1 MNSEGDNRVTSSPP
15 KLGGLSEGRGGLK
28 QHLVRL
34 NDSPVAR
41 WTVLFIVATAMMMGY
56 FVNDVMSPLET
67 LLEASP
73 SEGGLGWKPGD
84 YGFFSG
90 ASGLINVFL
99 LMLFFS
105 GLILDKMGI
114 RFTGVLSCSLMVLG
128 TLIKYYAVTAGFPPT
143 AVVNFSLFTL
153 HFSLPTS
160 VAVASLGFAVF
171 GVGYEMTGITVS
183 KAMVRW
189 FTGHEL
195 ALAMG
200 IQLAMARLG
209 TAAALSI
216 SAPIAR
222 HFTLSTPLL
231 LSLSFLIIGLL
242 AFLVFCVMDRR
253 LDQRNAADN
262 IDTEEHGRTRND
274 KELCDIA
281 TEEHGITR
289 NNDELRDNPCCS
301 VANKTSDAEEF
312 RLLDIIVTL
321 RNPGFW
327 LITLFCVLF
336 YSAVSPFL
344 KFSTKLMVMKYG
356 VDADLAG
363 FFSSIAPFGTIL
375 MTPLFGL
382 IYDRYGKGITLV
394 ITGALMLTAVH
405 FGFSLPMH
413 SSTTAITLMVV
424 LSIAYSLA
432 PAALWP
438 CVPKIIP
445 LKCLGTAYSMI
456 FFIQNFGRAIIP
468 MFVGKA
474 NETDPTY
481 ETSMLIFGFTAL
493 GAALTAIAMFYV
505 DRRQHYGLQ
514 LPNIRK

>member
-1 MNSEGDNRVTSSPP
+1 MRSRQKEVNNSP
-15 KLGGLSEGRGGLK
+15 L
-28 QHLVRL
+28 
-34 NDSPVAR
+34 AR

-67 LLEASP
+67 LLEMPCSQ
-73 SEGGLGWKPGD
+73 GGLGWTPAD

-90 ASGLINVFL
+90 SSGLINVFL

-114 RFTGVLSCSLMVLG
+114 RFTGTLACSLMVLG
-128 TLIKYYAVTAGFPPT
+128 TLIKYYAVTAGFSPT
-143 AVVNFSLFTL
+143 EVIHFSSFTL
-153 HFSLPTS
+153 HFSLPQS

-200 IQLAMARLG
+200 LQLAMARLG

-222 HFTLSTPLL
+222 HYTLSTPLL
-231 LSLSFLIIGLL
+231 VSLSFLIIGLL

-253 LDQRNAADN
+253 LDSS
-262 IDTEEHGRTRND
+262 RT
-274 KELCDIA
+274 
-281 TEEHGITR
+281 
-289 NNDELRDNPCCS
+289 S
-301 VANKTSDAEEF
+301 KTSNSIEADSESF
-312 RLLDIIVTL
+312 RFSDILVTL

-356 VDADLAG
+356 VDADIAG

-382 IYDRYGKGITLV
+382 VYDKYGKGVTLV

-405 FGFSLPMH
+405 FGFSLPIDNGIH
-413 SSTTAITLMVV
+413 SSLFTPQFIAIALMVI
-424 LSIAYSLA
+424 LSIGYSLA

-468 MFVGKA
+468 MYVGKA
-474 NETDPTY
+474 NETDPSYT
-481 ETSMLIFGFTAL
+481 TSMLIFGFTAL
-493 GAALTAIAMFYV
+493 GAALTAIAMLYI
-505 DRRQHYGLQ
+505 DRKKSYGLQ

>member
-1 MNSEGDNRVTSSPP
+1 MTEVIQ
-15 KLGGLSEGRGGLK
+15 K
-28 QHLVRL
+28 RL
-34 NDSPVAR
+34 NDSPIAR

-56 FVNDVMSPLET
+56 FVNDVMSPLEA
-67 LLEASP
+67 LLEMPKA
-73 SEGGLGWKPGD
+73 EGGLGWTSSD

-90 ASGLINVFL
+90 SGSFINVFL

-114 RFTGVLSCSLMVLG
+114 RFTGVLACSLMVLG
-128 TLIKYYAVTAGFPPT
+128 TLLKYYAVTTDFGTSSVAFFGT
-143 AVVNFSLFTL
+143 
-153 HFSLPTS
+153 HLPTS
-160 VAVASLGFAVF
+160 AAWASLGFAVF

-216 SAPIAR
+216 SAPIAH

-231 LSLSFLIIGLL
+231 VALAFLIIGLL
-242 AFLVFCVMDRR
+242 SFLVFCVMDRK
-253 LDQRNAADN
+253 LDKKGQMV
-262 IDTEEHGRTRND
+262 ED
-274 KELCDIA
+274 K
-281 TEEHGITR
+281 
-289 NNDELRDNPCCS
+289 NS
-301 VANKTSDAEEF
+301 SSDEF
-312 RLLDIIVTL
+312 RFSDILVTL

-327 LITLFCVLF
+327 LITIFCVLF

-344 KFSTKLMVMKYG
+344 KFSTKLMVIKYG
-356 VDADLAG
+356 VDPDIAG

-382 IYDRYGKGITLV
+382 VFDRFGRGVTLV

-405 FGFSLPMH
+405 FGFSLPIH
-413 SSTTAITLMVV
+413 SSAIATALMVV
-424 LSIAYSLA
+424 LSIGYSLA

-456 FFIQNFGRAIIP
+456 FFFQNFGRAIIP
-468 MFVGKA
+468 MFVGRA
-474 NETDPTY
+474 NETDPSYT
-481 ETSMLIFGFTAL
+481 TSMLIFGFTAL
-493 GAALTAIAMFYV
+493 GAALTAIVMLYT
-505 DRRQHYGLQ
+505 DRKKGYGLQ
-514 LPNIRK
+514 LPNIKKA

>member
-1 MNSEGDNRVTSSPP
+1 MRPSKEKINNSPF
-15 KLGGLSEGRGGLK
+15 
-28 QHLVRL
+28 
-34 NDSPVAR
+34 AR
-41 WTVLFIVATAMMMGY
+41 WTVLIIVATAMMMGY

-67 LLEASP
+67 LLELP
-73 SEGGLGWKPGD
+73 KEQGGLGWTPSD

-90 ASGLINVFL
+90 AGSFINVFL

-114 RFTGVLSCSLMVLG
+114 RFTGTLACSLMALG
-128 TLIKYYAVTAGFPPT
+128 TLIKYYAVTAEFGNEPIAFLDYQLPAS
-143 AVVNFSLFTL
+143 AVW
-153 HFSLPTS
+153 
-160 VAVASLGFAVF
+160 ASLGFAIF
-171 GVGYEMTGITVS
+171 GVGYEMTGISVS

-222 HFTLSTPLL
+222 HYTLSMPLL
-231 LSLSFLIIGLL
+231 ISLAFLIIGLL
-242 AFLVFCVMDRR
+242 AFLVFCVMDRK
-253 LDQRNAADN
+253 LDDSGQTTEDSADN
-262 IDTEEHGRTRND
+262 TQYEEKFHFS
-274 KELCDIA
+274 DI
-281 TEEHGITR
+281 
-289 NNDELRDNPCCS
+289 L
-301 VANKTSDAEEF
+301 
-312 RLLDIIVTL
+312 VTL

-356 VDADLAG
+356 VDPDIAG

-382 IYDRYGKGITLV
+382 IYDRYGKGVTLV

-405 FGFSLPMH
+405 FGFSLPIH
-413 SSTTAITLMVV
+413 SSTIAIALMVT
-424 LSIAYSLA
+424 LSIGYSLA

-456 FFIQNFGRAIIP
+456 FFIQNFGRAVIP
-468 MFVGKA
+468 MCVGRA

-481 ETSMLIFGFTAL
+481 TTSMLIFGFTAL
-493 GAALTAIAMFYV
+493 GAAVTAIAILV
-505 DRRQHYGLQ
+505 IDKKKNYGLQ
-514 LPNIRK
+514 LPNIKK

>member
-1 MNSEGDNRVTSSPP
+1 MTEVIQ
-15 KLGGLSEGRGGLK
+15 K
-28 QHLVRL
+28 RL
-34 NDSPVAR
+34 NDSPIAR

-56 FVNDVMSPLET
+56 FVNDVMSPLEA
-67 LLEASP
+67 LLEMPKA
-73 SEGGLGWKPGD
+73 EGGLEWTSSD

-90 ASGLINVFL
+90 SGSFINVFL

-114 RFTGVLSCSLMVLG
+114 RFTGVLACSLMVLG
-128 TLIKYYAVTAGFPPT
+128 TLLKYYAVTTDFGTSSVAFFGT
-143 AVVNFSLFTL
+143 
-153 HFSLPTS
+153 HLPTS
-160 VAVASLGFAVF
+160 AAWASLGFAVF

-231 LSLSFLIIGLL
+231 VALAFLIIGLL
-242 AFLVFCVMDRR
+242 SFLVFCVMDRK
-253 LDQRNAADN
+253 LDKKGQMV
-262 IDTEEHGRTRND
+262 ED
-274 KELCDIA
+274 K
-281 TEEHGITR
+281 
-289 NNDELRDNPCCS
+289 NS
-301 VANKTSDAEEF
+301 SSDEF
-312 RLLDIIVTL
+312 RFSDILVTL

-327 LITLFCVLF
+327 LITIFCVLF

-344 KFSTKLMVMKYG
+344 KFSTKLMVIKYG
-356 VDADLAG
+356 VDPDIAG

-382 IYDRYGKGITLV
+382 VFDRWGRGVTLV

-405 FGFSLPMH
+405 FGFSLPIH
-413 SSTTAITLMVV
+413 SSAIAIALMVI
-424 LSIAYSLA
+424 LSIGYSLA

-468 MFVGKA
+468 MFVGRA
-474 NETDPTY
+474 NETDPSYT
-481 ETSMLIFGFTAL
+481 TSMLIFSFTAL
-493 GAALTAIAMFYV
+493 GAALTAIVMLYT
-505 DRRQHYGLQ
+505 DRKKGYGLQ
-514 LPNIRK
+514 LPNIKKA

>member
-1 MNSEGDNRVTSSPP
+1 
-15 KLGGLSEGRGGLK
+15 
-28 QHLVRL
+28 
-34 NDSPVAR
+34 
-41 WTVLFIVATAMMMGY
+41 
-56 FVNDVMSPLET
+56 MSPLET
-67 LLEASP
+67 LLEMPRSQ
-73 SEGGLGWKPGD
+73 GGLGWTPSE

-90 ASGLINVFL
+90 AGSFINVFL

-105 GLILDKMGI
+105 GIILDKMGI
-114 RFTGVLSCSLMVLG
+114 RFTGTLACSLMVLG
-128 TLIKYYAVTAGFPPT
+128 TLIKYYAVTTDFDDT
-143 AVVNFSLFTL
+143 IHYSLFTI
-153 HFSLPTS
+153 HLPPS
-160 VAVASLGFAVF
+160 VLMASLGFAIF

-200 IQLAMARLG
+200 LQLAMARFG

-222 HFTLSTPLL
+222 HYTLSAPLL
-231 LSLSFLIIGLL
+231 VALAFLIIGLL

-253 LDQRNAADN
+253 LDKSSDYSENFESSD
-262 IDTEEHGRTRND
+262 DFHFS
-274 KELCDIA
+274 DI
-281 TEEHGITR
+281 
-289 NNDELRDNPCCS
+289 S
-301 VANKTSDAEEF
+301 
-312 RLLDIIVTL
+312 VTL

-356 VDADLAG
+356 VDPDLAG

-382 IYDRYGKGITLV
+382 VYDKYGKGVTLV

-405 FGFSLPMH
+405 FGFSIPIH
-413 SSTTAITLMVV
+413 SSAIAIALMVI
-424 LSIAYSLA
+424 LSIGYSLA
-432 PAALWP
+432 PATLWP

-468 MFVGKA
+468 MCVGKA

-481 ETSMLIFGFTAL
+481 TSSMLIFGFTSL
-493 GAALTAIAMFYV
+493 GAVLTAIAMLYV
-505 DRRQHYGLQ
+505 DRKKSYGLQ

>member
-1 MNSEGDNRVTSSPP
+1 MTEVIQ
-15 KLGGLSEGRGGLK
+15 K
-28 QHLVRL
+28 RL
-34 NDSPVAR
+34 NDSPIAR

-56 FVNDVMSPLET
+56 FVNDVMSPLEA
-67 LLEASP
+67 LLEMPKA
-73 SEGGLGWKPGD
+73 EGGLGWTSSD

-90 ASGLINVFL
+90 SGSFINVFL

-114 RFTGVLSCSLMVLG
+114 RFTGVLACSLMVLG
-128 TLIKYYAVTAGFPPT
+128 TLLKYYAVTTDFGTSSVAFFGT
-143 AVVNFSLFTL
+143 
-153 HFSLPTS
+153 HLPTS
-160 VAVASLGFAVF
+160 AAWASLGFAVF

-231 LSLSFLIIGLL
+231 VALAFLIIGLL
-242 AFLVFCVMDRR
+242 SFLVFCVMDRK
-253 LDQRNAADN
+253 LDKKGQMV
-262 IDTEEHGRTRND
+262 ED
-274 KELCDIA
+274 K
-281 TEEHGITR
+281 
-289 NNDELRDNPCCS
+289 NS
-301 VANKTSDAEEF
+301 SSDEF
-312 RLLDIIVTL
+312 RFSDILVTL

-327 LITLFCVLF
+327 LITIFCVLF

-344 KFSTKLMVMKYG
+344 KFSTKLMVIKYG
-356 VDADLAG
+356 VDPDIAG

-382 IYDRYGKGITLV
+382 VFDRFGRGVTLV

-405 FGFSLPMH
+405 FGFSLPIH
-413 SSTTAITLMVV
+413 SSAVAIALMVI
-424 LSIAYSLA
+424 LSIGYSLA

-468 MFVGKA
+468 MFVGRA
-474 NETDPTY
+474 NETDPSYT
-481 ETSMLIFGFTAL
+481 TSMLIFSFTAL
-493 GAALTAIAMFYV
+493 GAALTAIVMLYT
-505 DRRQHYGLQ
+505 DRKKGYGLQ
-514 LPNIRK
+514 LPNIKKA

>member
-1 MNSEGDNRVTSSPP
+1 MTEAIR
-15 KLGGLSEGRGGLK
+15 
-28 QHLVRL
+28 HRL
-34 NDSPVAR
+34 NDSPFAR
-41 WTVLFIVATAMMMGY
+41 WTVLIIVATAMMMGY

-67 LLEASP
+67 LLELPKSQ
-73 SEGGLGWKPGD
+73 GGLGWTPSD

-90 ASGLINVFL
+90 AGSFINVFL

-114 RFTGVLSCSLMVLG
+114 RFTGVLACSLMALG
-128 TLIKYYAVTAGFPPT
+128 TLLKLYGVTTDFGTAEIVIFGFQ
-143 AVVNFSLFTL
+143 
-153 HFSLPTS
+153 LPMS
-160 VAVASLGFAVF
+160 VAIASLGFAVF

-195 ALAMG
+195 ALSMG

-216 SAPIAR
+216 SAPVAR
-222 HFTLSTPLL
+222 HFALSTPLL
-231 LSLSFLIIGLL
+231 VSLAFLIIGLL
-242 AFLVFCVMDRR
+242 AFLVFCVMDRK
-253 LDQRNAADN
+253 LDESEGQVLDC
-262 IDTEEHGRTRND
+262 EQ
-274 KELCDIA
+274 
-281 TEEHGITR
+281 
-289 NNDELRDNPCCS
+289 S
-301 VANKTSDAEEF
+301 SDQSTCPSDSSSEEF
-312 RLLDIIVTL
+312 HWGDILVTL

-356 VDADLAG
+356 VDPDIAG

-375 MTPLFGL
+375 MTPLFGA
-382 IYDRYGKGITLV
+382 IYDRYGKGVTLV

-413 SSTTAITLMVV
+413 SSTIAIALMVT
-424 LSIAYSLA
+424 LSIGYSLA

-468 MFVGKA
+468 MFVGRA

-481 ETSMLIFGFTAL
+481 TTSMLIFGFTAL
-493 GAALTAIAMFYV
+493 CAAVTAIGILLI
-505 DRRQHYGLQ
+505 DKHKHYGLQ
-514 LPNIRK
+514 LPNIKK

>member
-1 MNSEGDNRVTSSPP
+1 MAEVIR
-15 KLGGLSEGRGGLK
+15 
-28 QHLVRL
+28 QRL
-34 NDSPVAR
+34 NNSPIAR

-56 FVNDVMSPLET
+56 FVNDVMSPLEA
-67 LLEASP
+67 LLEMPKA
-73 SEGGLGWKPGD
+73 EGGLGWTSSD

-90 ASGLINVFL
+90 SGSFINVFL

-114 RFTGVLSCSLMVLG
+114 RFTGVLACSLMVLG
-128 TLIKYYAVTAGFPPT
+128 TLLKYYAVTTDFGTSSVAFFGT
-143 AVVNFSLFTL
+143 Q
-153 HFSLPTS
+153 LPTS
-160 VAVASLGFAVF
+160 AAWASFGFAVF

-231 LSLSFLIIGLL
+231 VALAFLIIGLL
-242 AFLVFCVMDRR
+242 AFLVFCIMDRK
-253 LDQRNAADN
+253 LDKNGQE
-262 IDTEEHGRTRND
+262 IEEQD
-274 KELCDIA
+274 
-281 TEEHGITR
+281 
-289 NNDELRDNPCCS
+289 S
-301 VANKTSDAEEF
+301 SSDEF
-312 RLLDIIVTL
+312 RFSDIIVTL

-327 LITLFCVLF
+327 LITIFCVLF

-344 KFSTKLMVMKYG
+344 KFSTKLMVIKYG
-356 VDADLAG
+356 VDPDIAG

-382 IYDRYGKGITLV
+382 VFDRFGRGVTLV

-413 SSTTAITLMVV
+413 SSAIAIALMVV
-424 LSIAYSLA
+424 LSIGYSLA

-468 MFVGKA
+468 MFVGRA
-474 NETDPTY
+474 NETDPSYT
-481 ETSMLIFGFTAL
+481 TSMLIFGFTAL
-493 GAALTAIAMFYV
+493 GAALTAIVMLFT
-505 DRRQHYGLQ
+505 DRKKGYGLQ
-514 LPNIRK
+514 LPNIKKA

>member
-1 MNSEGDNRVTSSPP
+1 
-15 KLGGLSEGRGGLK
+15 
-28 QHLVRL
+28 
-34 NDSPVAR
+34 
-41 WTVLFIVATAMMMGY
+41 MMMGY

-67 LLEASP
+67 LLEMPREA
-73 SEGGLGWKPGD
+73 GGLGWTPSD

-90 ASGLINVFL
+90 SSGLINVFL

-114 RFTGVLSCSLMVLG
+114 RFTGILACSLMVLG
-128 TLIKYYAVTAGFPPT
+128 TLLKLYGVTVDFGSDMVSFFGFE
-143 AVVNFSLFTL
+143 
-153 HFSLPTS
+153 LPMS
-160 VAVASLGFAVF
+160 VAVASLGFAIF

-222 HFTLSTPLL
+222 HFTLSMPLL
-231 LSLSFLIIGLL
+231 VSLAFLIIGLL
-242 AFLVFCVMDRR
+242 AFLVFCVMDRK
-253 LDQRNAADN
+253 LDSSASSQ
-262 IDTEEHGRTRND
+262 
-274 KELCDIA
+274 A
-281 TEEHGITR
+281 T
-289 NNDELRDNPCCS
+289 NS
-301 VANKTSDAEEF
+301 EEF
-312 RLLDIIVTL
+312 HWSDIRVTL

-344 KFSTKLMVMKYG
+344 KFSTKLMVIKYG
-356 VDADLAG
+356 VDTDIAG
-363 FFSSIAPFGTIL
+363 FFSSIAPFGTIM
-375 MTPLFGL
+375 MTPVFGL
-382 IYDRYGKGITLV
+382 INDRYGKGVTLV
-394 ITGALMLTAVH
+394 ITGALMLTCVH
-405 FGFSLPMH
+405 FGFSLPLH
-413 SSTTAITLMVV
+413 NSTIAIALMVI
-424 LSIAYSLA
+424 LSIGYSLA

-474 NETDPTY
+474 NETDSSYT
-481 ETSMLIFGFTAL
+481 TSMLIFGFTAL
-493 GAALTAIAMFYV
+493 GAALIAVAMFYV
-505 DRRQHYGLQ
+505 NRQKGYGLQ
-514 LPNIRK
+514 LPNIKS

>member
-1 MNSEGDNRVTSSPP
+1 MEIRQ
-15 KLGGLSEGRGGLK
+15 K
-28 QHLVRL
+28 L
-34 NDSPVAR
+34 NDSPFAR

-67 LLEASP
+67 LLEMPRSQ
-73 SEGGLGWKPGD
+73 GGLGWSPSD

-90 ASGLINVFL
+90 AGSFINVFL

-105 GLILDKMGI
+105 GIILDKMGI
-114 RFTGVLSCSLMVLG
+114 RFTGTLACSLMVLG
-128 TLIKYYAVTAGFPPT
+128 TLIKYYAVTACFSPT
-143 AVVNFSLFTL
+143 AVVNFSLFTF

-160 VAVASLGFAVF
+160 VAVASLGFAIF

-200 IQLAMARLG
+200 LQLAMARFG

-222 HFTLSTPLL
+222 HYTLSTPLL
-231 LSLSFLIIGLL
+231 VALAFLIIGLL

-253 LDQRNAADN
+253 LDQRNAAEM
-262 IDTEEHGRTRND
+262 IASD
-274 KELCDIA
+274 K
-281 TEEHGITR
+281 HGITR
-289 NNDELRDNPCCS
+289 NNNDFRDIATDKHGITRNNNDFREDPCPS
-301 VANKTSDAEEF
+301 DAIKQSDAEEF
-312 RLLDIIVTL
+312 RLSDIFVTL

-382 IYDRYGKGITLV
+382 VYDKYGKGVSLV
-394 ITGALMLTAVH
+394 ITGALMLAAVH
-405 FGFSLPMH
+405 FGFSLP
-413 SSTTAITLMVV
+413 TTLFTIHYSLFTPQSVAITLMVI
-424 LSIAYSLA
+424 LSIGYSLA

-481 ETSMLIFGFTAL
+481 TTSMLIFGFTAL
-493 GAALTAIAMFYV
+493 GAALTAIAMWYV
-505 DRRQHYGLQ
+505 DRRQGYGLQ
-514 LPNIRK
+514 LPNIAHSKE

>member
-1 MNSEGDNRVTSSPP
+1 MRPSKEKINNSPF
-15 KLGGLSEGRGGLK
+15 
-28 QHLVRL
+28 
-34 NDSPVAR
+34 AR
-41 WTVLFIVATAMMMGY
+41 WTVLIIVATAMMMGY

-67 LLEASP
+67 LLELP
-73 SEGGLGWKPGD
+73 KEQGGLGWTPSD

-90 ASGLINVFL
+90 AGSFINVFL

-114 RFTGVLSCSLMVLG
+114 RFTGTLACSLMALG
-128 TLIKYYAVTAGFPPT
+128 TLIKYYAVTAEFGNEPIAFLDYQLPAS
-143 AVVNFSLFTL
+143 AVW
-153 HFSLPTS
+153 
-160 VAVASLGFAVF
+160 ASLGFAIF
-171 GVGYEMTGITVS
+171 GVGYEMTGISVS

-222 HFTLSTPLL
+222 HYTLSMPLL
-231 LSLSFLIIGLL
+231 ISLAFLIIGLL
-242 AFLVFCVMDRR
+242 AFLVFCVMDRK
-253 LDQRNAADN
+253 LDDSGQTTEDSADN
-262 IDTEEHGRTRND
+262 TQYEEQFHFS
-274 KELCDIA
+274 DI
-281 TEEHGITR
+281 
-289 NNDELRDNPCCS
+289 L
-301 VANKTSDAEEF
+301 
-312 RLLDIIVTL
+312 VTL

-356 VDADLAG
+356 IDPDIAG

-382 IYDRYGKGITLV
+382 IYDRYGKGVTLV

-405 FGFSLPMH
+405 FGFSLPIH
-413 SSTTAITLMVV
+413 SSTIAIALMVT
-424 LSIAYSLA
+424 LSIGYSLA

-456 FFIQNFGRAIIP
+456 FFIQNFGRAVIP
-468 MFVGKA
+468 MCVGRA

-481 ETSMLIFGFTAL
+481 TTSMLIFGFTAL
-493 GAALTAIAMFYV
+493 GAAVTAIAILV
-505 DRRQHYGLQ
+505 IDKKKNYGLQ
-514 LPNIRK
+514 LPNIKK

>member
-1 MNSEGDNRVTSSPP
+1 VAEAIR
-15 KLGGLSEGRGGLK
+15 
-28 QHLVRL
+28 HRL
-34 NDSPVAR
+34 NDSPIAR

-56 FVNDVMSPLET
+56 FVNDVMSPLEA
-67 LLEASP
+67 LLEMPKA
-73 SEGGLGWKPGD
+73 EGGLGWTSSD

-90 ASGLINVFL
+90 SGSFINVFL

-114 RFTGVLSCSLMVLG
+114 RFTGILACSFMTLG
-128 TLIKYYAVTAGFPPT
+128 TLVKYYAVTTDFGTSSVTFFGT
-143 AVVNFSLFTL
+143 D
-153 HFSLPTS
+153 LPTS
-160 VAVASLGFAVF
+160 AAWASFGFAVF

-216 SAPIAR
+216 SAPVAR
-222 HFTLSTPLL
+222 HFSLSTPLL
-231 LSLSFLIIGLL
+231 VALAFLIIGLL

-253 LDQRNAADN
+253 LDDSRRSCSTSSSSSSN
-262 IDTEEHGRTRND
+262 E
-274 KELCDIA
+274 
-281 TEEHGITR
+281 
-289 NNDELRDNPCCS
+289 NN
-301 VANKTSDAEEF
+301 EEF
-312 RLLDIIVTL
+312 RLSDIGITL

-327 LITLFCVLF
+327 LITIFCVLF

-344 KFSTKLMVMKYG
+344 KFSTKLMVIKYG
-356 VDADLAG
+356 VDPDIAG

-382 IYDRYGKGITLV
+382 VFDRFGRGVTLV

-413 SSTTAITLMVV
+413 SSAVAIALMVV
-424 LSIAYSLA
+424 LSVGYSLA

-468 MFVGKA
+468 MFVGRA
-474 NETDPTY
+474 NETDPSYT
-481 ETSMLIFGFTAL
+481 TSMLIFGFTAL
-493 GAALTAIAMFYV
+493 GAALTAIVMLYT
-505 DRRQHYGLQ
+505 DRKKGYGLQ
-514 LPNIRK
+514 LPNIKAQ

>member
-1 MNSEGDNRVTSSPP
+1 MNSDGDNKVTISPP
-15 KLGGLSEGRGGLK
+15 ESGGVSEGRGGLK
-28 QHLVRL
+28 QHLIRL

-41 WTVLFIVATAMMMGY
+41 WSVLFIVATAMMMGY

-73 SEGGLGWKPGD
+73 AEGGLGWTPGD

-90 ASGLINVFL
+90 SSGLINVFL

-114 RFTGVLSCSLMVLG
+114 RFTGTLACSLMIIG
-128 TLIKYYAVTAGFPPT
+128 TLIKYYAVIAGFPPT
-143 AVVNFSLFTL
+143 DTFHLSLLTF

-216 SAPIAR
+216 SAPVAR

-231 LSLSFLIIGLL
+231 LSLSLLIIGLL

-253 LDQRNAADN
+253 LDN
-262 IDTEEHGRTRND
+262 
-274 KELCDIA
+274 KELSKLSKLSSNQKELSSD
-281 TEEHGITR
+281 
-289 NNDELRDNPCCS
+289 NNDEFHF
-301 VANKTSDAEEF
+301 SD
-312 RLLDIIVTL
+312 IGTTL
-321 RNPGFW
+321 RSPGFW

-356 VDADLAG
+356 VDPDVAG

-382 IYDRYGKGITLV
+382 IYDRYGKGVTLV

-413 SSTTAITLMVV
+413 SSTVAITLMVI
-424 LSIAYSLA
+424 LSVGYSLA

-468 MFVGKA
+468 IFVGKA

-493 GAALTAIAMFYV
+493 GAALTALAMWYV
-505 DRRQHYGLQ
+505 DRRQGYGLQ

>member
-1 MNSEGDNRVTSSPP
+1 MAEVIR
-15 KLGGLSEGRGGLK
+15 
-28 QHLVRL
+28 QRL
-34 NDSPVAR
+34 NDSPIAR

-56 FVNDVMSPLET
+56 FVNDVMSPLEA
-67 LLEASP
+67 LLEMPKA
-73 SEGGLGWKPGD
+73 EGGLGWTSSD

-90 ASGLINVFL
+90 SGSFINVFL

-114 RFTGVLSCSLMVLG
+114 RFTGVLACSLMVLG
-128 TLIKYYAVTAGFPPT
+128 TLLKYYAVTTDFGTSNVAFFGT
-143 AVVNFSLFTL
+143 Q
-153 HFSLPTS
+153 LPTS
-160 VAVASLGFAVF
+160 AAWASFGFAVF

-216 SAPIAR
+216 SAPVAR

-231 LSLSFLIIGLL
+231 VALAFLIIGLL

-253 LDQRNAADN
+253 LDDSR
-262 IDTEEHGRTRND
+262 ISSDTRIPRSSSD
-274 KELCDIA
+274 KSE
-281 TEEHGITR
+281 
-289 NNDELRDNPCCS
+289 NS
-301 VANKTSDAEEF
+301 EEF
-312 RLLDIIVTL
+312 RFSDIIVTL

-327 LITLFCVLF
+327 LITIFCVLF

-344 KFSTKLMVMKYG
+344 KFSTKLMVIKYG
-356 VDADLAG
+356 VDPDIAG

-382 IYDRYGKGITLV
+382 VFDRFGRGVTLV

-413 SSTTAITLMVV
+413 SSAIAIALMVV
-424 LSIAYSLA
+424 LSIGYSLA

-468 MFVGKA
+468 MFVGRA
-474 NETDPTY
+474 NETDPSYT
-481 ETSMLIFGFTAL
+481 TSMLIFGFTAL
-493 GAALTAIAMFYV
+493 GAALTAIVMLYT
-505 DRRQHYGLQ
+505 DRKKGYGLQ
-514 LPNIRK
+514 LPNIKKA

>member
-1 MNSEGDNRVTSSPP
+1 MRPSKEKINNSPF
-15 KLGGLSEGRGGLK
+15 
-28 QHLVRL
+28 
-34 NDSPVAR
+34 AR
-41 WTVLFIVATAMMMGY
+41 WTVLIIVATAMMMGY

-67 LLEASP
+67 LLELP
-73 SEGGLGWKPGD
+73 KEQGGLGWTPSD

-90 ASGLINVFL
+90 AGSFINVFL

-114 RFTGVLSCSLMVLG
+114 RFTGTLACSLMALG
-128 TLIKYYAVTAGFPPT
+128 TLIKYYAVTAEFGNEPIAFLDYQLPAS
-143 AVVNFSLFTL
+143 AVW
-153 HFSLPTS
+153 
-160 VAVASLGFAVF
+160 ASLGFAIF
-171 GVGYEMTGITVS
+171 GVGYEMTGISVS

-222 HFTLSTPLL
+222 HYTLSMPLL
-231 LSLSFLIIGLL
+231 ISLAFLIIGLL
-242 AFLVFCVMDRR
+242 AFLVFCIMDRK
-253 LDQRNAADN
+253 LDASRDSISSSSSCAD
-262 IDTEEHGRTRND
+262 R
-274 KELCDIA
+274 A
-281 TEEHGITR
+281 TEEG
-289 NNDELRDNPCCS
+289 
-301 VANKTSDAEEF
+301 EEF
-312 RLLDIIVTL
+312 HWGDILVTL

-356 VDADLAG
+356 VDPDIAG

-382 IYDRYGKGITLV
+382 IYDRYGKGVTLV
-394 ITGALMLTAVH
+394 IIGALMLTAVH

-413 SSTTAITLMVV
+413 SSTIAIALMVT
-424 LSIAYSLA
+424 LSIGYSLA

-456 FFIQNFGRAIIP
+456 FFIQNFGRAVIP
-468 MFVGKA
+468 MCVGRA

-481 ETSMLIFGFTAL
+481 TTSMLIFGFTAL
-493 GAALTAIAMFYV
+493 GAAVTAIAILV
-505 DRRQHYGLQ
+505 IDKKKNYGLQ
-514 LPNIRK
+514 LPNIKK

>member
-1 MNSEGDNRVTSSPP
+1 MRPSKEKINNSPF
-15 KLGGLSEGRGGLK
+15 
-28 QHLVRL
+28 
-34 NDSPVAR
+34 AR
-41 WTVLFIVATAMMMGY
+41 WTVLIIVATAMMMGY

-67 LLEASP
+67 LLELP
-73 SEGGLGWKPGD
+73 KEQGGLGWTPSD

-90 ASGLINVFL
+90 AGSFINVFL

-114 RFTGVLSCSLMVLG
+114 RFTGTLACSLMALG
-128 TLIKYYAVTAGFPPT
+128 TLIKYYAVTAEFGNEPIAFLDYQLPAS
-143 AVVNFSLFTL
+143 AVW
-153 HFSLPTS
+153 
-160 VAVASLGFAVF
+160 ASLGFAIF
-171 GVGYEMTGITVS
+171 GVGYEMTGISVS

-222 HFTLSTPLL
+222 HYTLSMPLL
-231 LSLSFLIIGLL
+231 ISLAFLIIGLL
-242 AFLVFCVMDRR
+242 AFLVFCVMDRK
-253 LDQRNAADN
+253 LDDSRASISSSSSCAD
-262 IDTEEHGRTRND
+262 R
-274 KELCDIA
+274 A
-281 TEEHGITR
+281 TEEG
-289 NNDELRDNPCCS
+289 
-301 VANKTSDAEEF
+301 EEF
-312 RLLDIIVTL
+312 HWGDILVTL

-356 VDADLAG
+356 VDPDIAG

-382 IYDRYGKGITLV
+382 IYDRYGKGVTLV

-413 SSTTAITLMVV
+413 SSTIAIALMVT
-424 LSIAYSLA
+424 LSIGYSLA

-456 FFIQNFGRAIIP
+456 FFIQNFGRAVIP
-468 MFVGKA
+468 MYVGRA

-481 ETSMLIFGFTAL
+481 TTSMLIFGFTAL
-493 GAALTAIAMFYV
+493 GAAVTAIAILV
-505 DRRQHYGLQ
+505 IDKKKNYGLQ
-514 LPNIRK
+514 LPNIKK

>member
-1 MNSEGDNRVTSSPP
+1 
-15 KLGGLSEGRGGLK
+15 
-28 QHLVRL
+28 
-34 NDSPVAR
+34 
-41 WTVLFIVATAMMMGY
+41 
-56 FVNDVMSPLET
+56 
-67 LLEASP
+67 
-73 SEGGLGWKPGD
+73 
-84 YGFFSG
+84 
-90 ASGLINVFL
+90 
-99 LMLFFS
+99 MLFFS

-114 RFTGVLSCSLMVLG
+114 RFTGVLACSLMVVG
-128 TLIKYYAVTAGFPPT
+128 TLLKLYGVTTDFGTEIVSFFGFE
-143 AVVNFSLFTL
+143 
-153 HFSLPTS
+153 LPMS
-160 VAVASLGFAVF
+160 VAVSSFGFAVF

-231 LSLSFLIIGLL
+231 VALAFLIIGLL
-242 AFLVFCVMDRR
+242 SFLVFCVMDRK
-253 LDQRNAADN
+253 LDKKGQMV
-262 IDTEEHGRTRND
+262 ED
-274 KELCDIA
+274 K
-281 TEEHGITR
+281 
-289 NNDELRDNPCCS
+289 NS
-301 VANKTSDAEEF
+301 SSDEF
-312 RLLDIIVTL
+312 RFSDILVTL

-327 LITLFCVLF
+327 LITIFCVLF

-344 KFSTKLMVMKYG
+344 KFSTKLMVIKYG
-356 VDADLAG
+356 VDPDIAG

-382 IYDRYGKGITLV
+382 VFDRWGRGVTLV

-405 FGFSLPMH
+405 FGFSLPIH
-413 SSTTAITLMVV
+413 SSAIAIALMVV
-424 LSIAYSLA
+424 LSIGYSLA

-468 MFVGKA
+468 MFVGRA
-474 NETDPTY
+474 NETDPSYT
-481 ETSMLIFGFTAL
+481 TSMLIFGFTAL
-493 GAALTAIAMFYV
+493 GAALTAIVMLYT
-505 DRRQHYGLQ
+505 DRKKGYGLQ
-514 LPNIRK
+514 LPNIKKA

>member
-1 MNSEGDNRVTSSPP
+1 MAETII
-15 KLGGLSEGRGGLK
+15 K
-28 QHLVRL
+28 RL

-67 LLEASP
+67 LLEMP
-73 SEGGLGWKPGD
+73 IEQGGLGWSPSD

-90 ASGLINVFL
+90 AGSFINVFL

-114 RFTGVLSCSLMVLG
+114 RFTGTLACSLMVVG
-128 TLIKYYAVTAGFPPT
+128 TLIKYYAVTTDFGGSNVTF
-143 AVVNFSLFTL
+143 FST
-153 HFSLPTS
+153 HLPAS
-160 VAVASLGFAVF
+160 AAWASLGFAVF
-171 GVGYEMTGITVS
+171 GVGYEMTGISVS

-200 IQLAMARLG
+200 LQLAMARLG

-222 HFTLSTPLL
+222 HFVLSTPLL
-231 LSLSFLIIGLL
+231 VSLSFLIIGLL
-242 AFLVFCVMDRR
+242 AFLVFCVMDRK
-253 LDQRNAADN
+253 LDASGYSCEADKA
-262 IDTEEHGRTRND
+262 D
-274 KELCDIA
+274 
-281 TEEHGITR
+281 
-289 NNDELRDNPCCS
+289 
-301 VANKTSDAEEF
+301 EF
-312 RLLDIIVTL
+312 RLADIGITL
-321 RNPGFW
+321 RNPGVW

-356 VDADLAG
+356 VDTDIAG

-382 IYDRYGKGITLV
+382 IYDRYGKGVTLV
-394 ITGALMLTAVH
+394 ITGALMLTLVH
-405 FGFSLPMH
+405 FGFSLPIH
-413 SSTTAITLMVV
+413 SSAVAIALMVI
-424 LSIAYSLA
+424 LSIGYSLA

-481 ETSMLIFGFTAL
+481 TTSMFIFGFTAL
-493 GAALTAIAMFYV
+493 GAALTAIAMLYI
-505 DRRQHYGLQ
+505 DRKKSYGLQ
-514 LPNIRK
+514 LPNIKK

>member
-1 MNSEGDNRVTSSPP
+1 MRPSKEKINNSPF
-15 KLGGLSEGRGGLK
+15 
-28 QHLVRL
+28 
-34 NDSPVAR
+34 AR
-41 WTVLFIVATAMMMGY
+41 WTVLIIVATAMMMGY

-67 LLEASP
+67 LLELP
-73 SEGGLGWKPGD
+73 KEQGGLGWTPSD

-90 ASGLINVFL
+90 AGSFINVFL

-105 GLILDKMGI
+105 GLILDRMGI
-114 RFTGVLSCSLMVLG
+114 RFTGTLACSLMALG
-128 TLIKYYAVTAGFPPT
+128 TLIKYYAVTAEFGNEPIAFLDYQLPAS
-143 AVVNFSLFTL
+143 AVW
-153 HFSLPTS
+153 
-160 VAVASLGFAVF
+160 ASLGFAIF
-171 GVGYEMTGITVS
+171 GVGYEMTGISVS

-222 HFTLSTPLL
+222 HYTLSMPLL
-231 LSLSFLIIGLL
+231 ISLAFLIIGLL
-242 AFLVFCVMDRR
+242 AFLVFCIMDRE
-253 LDQRNAADN
+253 LDASRASISSSSSCAD
-262 IDTEEHGRTRND
+262 R
-274 KELCDIA
+274 A
-281 TEEHGITR
+281 TEEG
-289 NNDELRDNPCCS
+289 
-301 VANKTSDAEEF
+301 EEF
-312 RLLDIIVTL
+312 HWGDILVTL

-356 VDADLAG
+356 VDPDIAG

-382 IYDRYGKGITLV
+382 IYDRYGKGVTLV
-394 ITGALMLTAVH
+394 ITGALMLTVVH

-413 SSTTAITLMVV
+413 SSTIAIALMVT
-424 LSIAYSLA
+424 LSIGYSLA

-456 FFIQNFGRAIIP
+456 FFIQNFGRAVIP
-468 MFVGKA
+468 MCVGRA

-481 ETSMLIFGFTAL
+481 TTSMLIFGFTAL
-493 GAALTAIAMFYV
+493 GAAVTAIAILV
-505 DRRQHYGLQ
+505 IDKKKNYGLQ
-514 LPNIRK
+514 LPNIKK

>member
-1 MNSEGDNRVTSSPP
+1 MRPSEEKINNSPF
-15 KLGGLSEGRGGLK
+15 
-28 QHLVRL
+28 
-34 NDSPVAR
+34 AR
-41 WTVLFIVATAMMMGY
+41 WTVLIIVATAMMMGY

-67 LLEASP
+67 LLELP
-73 SEGGLGWKPGD
+73 KEQGGLGWTPSD

-90 ASGLINVFL
+90 AGSFINVFL

-114 RFTGVLSCSLMVLG
+114 RFTGTLACSLMALG
-128 TLIKYYAVTAGFPPT
+128 TLIKYYAVTAEFGNEPIAFLDYQLPAS
-143 AVVNFSLFTL
+143 AVW
-153 HFSLPTS
+153 
-160 VAVASLGFAVF
+160 ASLGFAIF
-171 GVGYEMTGITVS
+171 GVGYEMTGISVS

-222 HFTLSTPLL
+222 HYTLSMPLL
-231 LSLSFLIIGLL
+231 ISLAFLIIGLL
-242 AFLVFCVMDRR
+242 AFLVFCVMDRK
-253 LDQRNAADN
+253 LDDSGQTTEDSADN
-262 IDTEEHGRTRND
+262 TQYEEQFHFS
-274 KELCDIA
+274 DI
-281 TEEHGITR
+281 
-289 NNDELRDNPCCS
+289 L
-301 VANKTSDAEEF
+301 
-312 RLLDIIVTL
+312 VTL

-356 VDADLAG
+356 VDPDIAG

-382 IYDRYGKGITLV
+382 IYDRYGKGVTLV

-413 SSTTAITLMVV
+413 SSTIAIALMVT
-424 LSIAYSLA
+424 LSIGYSLA

-456 FFIQNFGRAIIP
+456 FFIQNFGRAVIP
-468 MFVGKA
+468 MCVGRA

-481 ETSMLIFGFTAL
+481 TTSMLIFGFTAL
-493 GAALTAIAMFYV
+493 GAAVTAIAILV
-505 DRRQHYGLQ
+505 IDKKKNYGLQ
-514 LPNIRK
+514 LPNIKK

>member
-1 MNSEGDNRVTSSPP
+1 
-15 KLGGLSEGRGGLK
+15 
-28 QHLVRL
+28 
-34 NDSPVAR
+34 
-41 WTVLFIVATAMMMGY
+41 
-56 FVNDVMSPLET
+56 
-67 LLEASP
+67 
-73 SEGGLGWKPGD
+73 
-84 YGFFSG
+84 
-90 ASGLINVFL
+90 
-99 LMLFFS
+99 MLFFS

-114 RFTGVLSCSLMVLG
+114 RFTGVLACSLMVLG
-128 TLIKYYAVTAGFPPT
+128 TLLKYYAVTTDFGTSNVAFFGT
-143 AVVNFSLFTL
+143 Q
-153 HFSLPTS
+153 LPTS
-160 VAVASLGFAVF
+160 AAWASFGFAVF

-216 SAPIAR
+216 SAPVAR

-231 LSLSFLIIGLL
+231 VALAFLIIGLL
-242 AFLVFCVMDRR
+242 AFLVFCIMDRK
-253 LDQRNAADN
+253 LDKNGQE
-262 IDTEEHGRTRND
+262 IEEQD
-274 KELCDIA
+274 
-281 TEEHGITR
+281 
-289 NNDELRDNPCCS
+289 S
-301 VANKTSDAEEF
+301 SSDEF
-312 RLLDIIVTL
+312 RFSDIIVTL

-327 LITLFCVLF
+327 LITIFCVLF

-344 KFSTKLMVMKYG
+344 KFSTKLMVIKYG
-356 VDADLAG
+356 VDPDIAG

-382 IYDRYGKGITLV
+382 VFDRFGRGVTLV

-413 SSTTAITLMVV
+413 SSAIAIALMVV
-424 LSIAYSLA
+424 LSIGYSLA

-468 MFVGKA
+468 MFVGRA
-474 NETDPTY
+474 NETDPSYT
-481 ETSMLIFGFTAL
+481 TSMLIFGFTAL
-493 GAALTAIAMFYV
+493 GAALTAFVMLYT
-505 DRRQHYGLQ
+505 DRKKGYGLQ
-514 LPNIRK
+514 LPNIKTK

>member
-1 MNSEGDNRVTSSPP
+1 MNSEGDNRVTLSPP
-15 KLGGLSEGRGGLK
+15 ELGGVSEGRGGLK
-28 QHLVRL
+28 QHLIRL

-73 SEGGLGWKPGD
+73 SEGGLGWTPGD

-128 TLIKYYAVTAGFPPT
+128 TLIKYYAVTAGFPPSSI
-143 AVVNFSLFTL
+143 VNFSLFTF

-253 LDQRNAADN
+253 LDTSQ
-262 IDTEEHGRTRND
+262 TSQTS
-274 KELCDIA
+274 
-281 TEEHGITR
+281 IT
-289 NNDELRDNPCCS
+289 S
-301 VANKTSDAEEF
+301 TTSHTSDDQF
-312 RLLDIIVTL
+312 HWSDIGATL

-356 VDADLAG
+356 VDADIAG

-375 MTPLFGL
+375 MTPIFGL
-382 IYDRYGKGITLV
+382 IYDRYGKGVTLV

-413 SSTTAITLMVV
+413 SSTIAIALMLI
-424 LSIAYSLA
+424 LSIGYSMA

-493 GAALTAIAMFYV
+493 GAALIAIAMYYV

>member
-1 MNSEGDNRVTSSPP
+1 MAIRQ
-15 KLGGLSEGRGGLK
+15 KI
-28 QHLVRL
+28 

-67 LLEASP
+67 LLEAP
-73 SEGGLGWKPGD
+73 REAGGLGWTPSD

-90 ASGLINVFL
+90 AGSFINVFL

-105 GLILDKMGI
+105 GIILDKMGI
-114 RFTGVLSCSLMVLG
+114 RFTGTLACSLMVLG
-128 TLIKYYAVTAGFPPT
+128 TLIKYYAITADLDDT
-143 AVVNFSLFTL
+143 IHYSLFAI
-153 HFSLPTS
+153 HLPPS
-160 VAVASLGFAVF
+160 VAMASLGFAIF

-200 IQLAMARLG
+200 LQLAMARFG

-231 LSLSFLIIGLL
+231 VALAFLIIGLL
-242 AFLVFCVMDRR
+242 AFLVFCVMDCR
-253 LDQRNAADN
+253 LDNPGN
-262 IDTEEHGRTRND
+262 LVTSKNSISGTTND
-274 KELCDIA
+274 S
-281 TEEHGITR
+281 
-289 NNDELRDNPCCS
+289 NDE
-301 VANKTSDAEEF
+301 F
-312 RLLDIIVTL
+312 HWGDILVTL

-356 VDADLAG
+356 VDPDLAG

-375 MTPLFGL
+375 MTPLFGFV
-382 IYDRYGKGITLV
+382 YDKYGKGVTLV

-405 FGFSLPMH
+405 FGFSLPIH
-413 SSTTAITLMVV
+413 SSTIAIMLMVT
-424 LSIAYSLA
+424 LSIGYSLA

-468 MFVGKA
+468 MFVGHA
-474 NETDPTY
+474 NETDPSYT
-481 ETSMLIFGFTAL
+481 TSMLIFGFTAL
-493 GAALTAIAMFYV
+493 GAAMIAITMWYV
-505 DRRQHYGLQ
+505 DKRKGYGLQ

>member
-1 MNSEGDNRVTSSPP
+1 MSEAIR
-15 KLGGLSEGRGGLK
+15 
-28 QHLVRL
+28 QRL

-73 SEGGLGWKPGD
+73 AEGGLGWSPSD

-90 ASGLINVFL
+90 AGSFINVFL

-105 GLILDKMGI
+105 GIILDKMGI

-143 AVVNFSLFTL
+143 AVTEFSLFTI
-153 HFSLPTS
+153 HVSLPTS
-160 VAVASLGFAVF
+160 VALASLGFAVF

-200 IQLAMARLG
+200 LQLAMARFG

-216 SAPIAR
+216 SAPVAR
-222 HFTLSTPLL
+222 HFSLSTPLL
-231 LSLSFLIIGLL
+231 LSLAFLIIGLL

-253 LDQRNAADN
+253 LDQFTVDSLQLT
-262 IDTEEHGRTRND
+262 DEFHWS
-274 KELCDIA
+274 DIG
-281 TEEHGITR
+281 T
-289 NNDELRDNPCCS
+289 
-301 VANKTSDAEEF
+301 
-312 RLLDIIVTL
+312 TL
-321 RNPGFW
+321 RSPGFW

-382 IYDRYGKGITLV
+382 IYDRYGKGVTLV

-413 SSTTAITLMVV
+413 SSTIAITLMVI
-424 LSIAYSLA
+424 LSIGYSLA

-493 GAALTAIAMFYV
+493 SAALTAMAMWYV
-505 DRRQHYGLQ
+505 DRRKGYGLQ

>member
-1 MNSEGDNRVTSSPP
+1 MR
-15 KLGGLSEGRGGLK
+15 K
-28 QHLVRL
+28 QL
-34 NDSPVAR
+34 NNSPVAR

-67 LLEASP
+67 LLEMP
-73 SEGGLGWKPGD
+73 RSEGGLGWTPSD

-90 ASGLINVFL
+90 AGSFINVFL

-105 GLILDKMGI
+105 GLILDRMGI
-114 RFTGVLSCSLMVLG
+114 RFTGTLACSLMLLG
-128 TLIKYYAVTAGFPPT
+128 TLIKYYAVTAHLQP
-143 AVVNFSLFTL
+143 STL
-153 HFSLPTS
+153 HLLPSTLQLSPS
-160 VAVASLGFAVF
+160 VAIASLGFAIF

-222 HFTLSTPLL
+222 HYSLSIPLL
-231 LSLSFLIIGLL
+231 LALSLLIVGLL

-253 LDQRNAADN
+253 LDEGGRLKVEGQS
-262 IDTEEHGRTRND
+262 EE
-274 KELCDIA
+274 
-281 TEEHGITR
+281 
-289 NNDELRDNPCCS
+289 
-301 VANKTSDAEEF
+301 EEF
-312 RLLDIIVTL
+312 RLSDIGVTL

-356 VDADLAG
+356 IDPDIAG

-375 MTPLFGL
+375 LTPLFGFV
-382 IYDRYGKGITLV
+382 YDRFGRGVTLI
-394 ITGALMLTAVH
+394 ITGAMMLAAVH

-413 SSTTAITLMVV
+413 SSTIAILLMVL
-424 LSIAYSLA
+424 LSIGYSLA

-456 FFIQNFGRAIIP
+456 FFIQNFGRAVIP
-468 MFVGKA
+468 MLVGRA
-474 NETDPTY
+474 NETDPSYT
-481 ETSMLIFGFTAL
+481 TSLLIFGFTAL
-493 GAALTAIAMFYV
+493 GATFVAVAMLFV
-505 DRRQHYGLQ
+505 DKKKGFGLQ
-514 LPNIRK
+514 LPNMS

>member
-1 MNSEGDNRVTSSPP
+1 MSEAIR
-15 KLGGLSEGRGGLK
+15 
-28 QHLVRL
+28 QRL

-67 LLEASP
+67 MLEASP
-73 SEGGLGWKPGD
+73 SEGGLGWTPSD

-114 RFTGVLSCSLMVLG
+114 RFTGVLSCSLMLLG

-143 AVVNFSLFTL
+143 AVVDFSLFTI

-160 VAVASLGFAVF
+160 VALASLGFAVF

-200 IQLAMARLG
+200 LQLAMARFG

-216 SAPIAR
+216 SAPVAR

-231 LSLSFLIIGLL
+231 LSLAFLIIGLL

-253 LDQRNAADN
+253 LDQFTVDSLQLT
-262 IDTEEHGRTRND
+262 DEFHWS
-274 KELCDIA
+274 DIG
-281 TEEHGITR
+281 T
-289 NNDELRDNPCCS
+289 
-301 VANKTSDAEEF
+301 
-312 RLLDIIVTL
+312 TL
-321 RNPGFW
+321 RSPGFW

-382 IYDRYGKGITLV
+382 IYDRYGKGVTLV

-413 SSTTAITLMVV
+413 SSTIAITLMVI
-424 LSIAYSLA
+424 LSIGYSLA

-493 GAALTAIAMFYV
+493 GAALTAMAMWYV
-505 DRRQHYGLQ
+505 DRRKGYGLQ

>member
-1 MNSEGDNRVTSSPP
+1 MAEVIR
-15 KLGGLSEGRGGLK
+15 
-28 QHLVRL
+28 QRL
-34 NDSPVAR
+34 NDSPFAR

-67 LLEASP
+67 LLEMP
-73 SEGGLGWKPGD
+73 KDQGGLGWTSSD

-90 ASGLINVFL
+90 SSGLINVFL

-114 RFTGVLSCSLMVLG
+114 RFTGTLACSLMVIG
-128 TLIKYYAVTAGFPPT
+128 TLIKYYAVTAHLDDT
-143 AVVNFSLFTL
+143 IHYSLFG
-153 HFSLPTS
+153 FNLPPS
-160 VAVASLGFAVF
+160 VAFASLGFAIF

-231 LSLSFLIIGLL
+231 VSLAFLIIGLL
-242 AFLVFCVMDRR
+242 AFLVFCVMDRK
-253 LDQRNAADN
+253 LDAKPLS
-262 IDTEEHGRTRND
+262 TSWEEGQGV
-274 KELCDIA
+274 
-281 TEEHGITR
+281 EEK
-289 NNDELRDNPCCS
+289 NS
-301 VANKTSDAEEF
+301 SSDEF
-312 RLLDIIVTL
+312 RFSDILVTL

-356 VDADLAG
+356 VDTDIAG

-382 IYDRYGKGITLV
+382 VYDRFGKGVTLV

-405 FGFSLPMH
+405 FGFSLPIH
-413 SSTTAITLMVV
+413 SSAFAILLMVV
-424 LSIAYSLA
+424 LSIGYSLA

-468 MFVGKA
+468 MMVGRA
-474 NETDPTY
+474 NQSDPSYT
-481 ETSMLIFGFTAL
+481 TSMLIFGFTAL
-493 GAALTAIAMFYV
+493 GAALIAFAMLYV
-505 DRRQHYGLQ
+505 NHKKGYGLQ

>member
-1 MNSEGDNRVTSSPP
+1 MAESIR
-15 KLGGLSEGRGGLK
+15 
-28 QHLVRL
+28 QRL
-34 NDSPVAR
+34 NDSPIAR

-56 FVNDVMSPLET
+56 FVNDVMSPLEA
-67 LLEASP
+67 LLEMPKA
-73 SEGGLGWKPGD
+73 EGGLGWTSSD

-90 ASGLINVFL
+90 SGSFINVFL

-114 RFTGVLSCSLMVLG
+114 RFTGVLACSLMVLG
-128 TLIKYYAVTAGFPPT
+128 TLLKYYAVTTDFGTSSVAFFGT
-143 AVVNFSLFTL
+143 
-153 HFSLPTS
+153 HLPTS
-160 VAVASLGFAVF
+160 AAWASLGFAVF

-231 LSLSFLIIGLL
+231 VALAFLIIGLL
-242 AFLVFCVMDRR
+242 SFLVFCVMDRK
-253 LDQRNAADN
+253 LDKKGQMV
-262 IDTEEHGRTRND
+262 EEKN
-274 KELCDIA
+274 
-281 TEEHGITR
+281 
-289 NNDELRDNPCCS
+289 S
-301 VANKTSDAEEF
+301 SSDEF
-312 RLLDIIVTL
+312 RFSDILVTL

-327 LITLFCVLF
+327 LITIFCVLF

-344 KFSTKLMVMKYG
+344 KFSTKLMVIKYG
-356 VDADLAG
+356 VDPDIAG

-382 IYDRYGKGITLV
+382 VFDRWGRGVTLV

-405 FGFSLPMH
+405 FGFSLPIH
-413 SSTTAITLMVV
+413 SSAVAIALMVI
-424 LSIAYSLA
+424 LSIGYSLA

-468 MFVGKA
+468 MFVGRA
-474 NETDPTY
+474 NETDPSYT
-481 ETSMLIFGFTAL
+481 TSMLIFSFTAL
-493 GAALTAIAMFYV
+493 GAALTAIVMLYT
-505 DRRQHYGLQ
+505 DRKKGYGLQ
-514 LPNIRK
+514 LPNIKKA

>member
-1 MNSEGDNRVTSSPP
+1 MNIRDN
-15 KLGGLSEGRGGLK
+15 
-28 QHLVRL
+28 L
-34 NDSPVAR
+34 NDSPFAR

-67 LLEASP
+67 LLEMPRSQ
-73 SEGGLGWKPGD
+73 GGLGWTPSD

-90 ASGLINVFL
+90 AGSFINVFL

-114 RFTGVLSCSLMVLG
+114 RFTGTLACSLMVIG
-128 TLIKYYAVTAGFPPT
+128 TLIKLYAVTTDFGTTDVTFFNT
-143 AVVNFSLFTL
+143 
-153 HFSLPTS
+153 HLP
-160 VAVASLGFAVF
+160 ASAAWASFGFAIF

-183 KAMVRW
+183 KAIVRW

-200 IQLAMARLG
+200 LQLAMARFG

-222 HFTLSTPLL
+222 HYTLSTPLL
-231 LSLSFLIIGLL
+231 VALAFLIIGLL

-253 LDQRNAADN
+253 LDHRMIIASD
-262 IDTEEHGRTRND
+262 EHGLTQ
-274 KELCDIA
+274 
-281 TEEHGITR
+281 
-289 NNDELRDNPCCS
+289 NNQDLREDPCS
-301 VANKTSDAEEF
+301 SDANKDSEEF
-312 RLLDIIVTL
+312 RFSDIGTTL
-321 RNPGFW
+321 RSPGFW

-356 VDADLAG
+356 VDPDVAG

-382 IYDRYGKGITLV
+382 IYDRYGKGVTLV

-413 SSTTAITLMVV
+413 SSTVAITLMVI
-424 LSIAYSLA
+424 LSVGFSLA

-445 LKCLGTAYSMI
+445 LKCLGTACSMI

-474 NETDPTY
+474 NEADPTY

-493 GAALTAIAMFYV
+493 CAALTALAMWYV
-505 DRRQHYGLQ
+505 DRRQGYGLQ

>member
-1 MNSEGDNRVTSSPP
+1 MTQQLQR
-15 KLGGLSEGRGGLK
+15 
-28 QHLVRL
+28 RL
-34 NDSPVAR
+34 NDSPFAR
-41 WTVLFIVATAMMMGY
+41 WTVLIIVATAMMMGY

-67 LLEASP
+67 LLEMPLSQ
-73 SEGGLGWKPGD
+73 GGLGWTSSD

-90 ASGLINVFL
+90 SGSFINVFL

-114 RFTGVLSCSLMVLG
+114 RFTGTLACSLMVIG
-128 TLIKYYAVTAGFPPT
+128 TLIKYYAVTHPT
-143 AVVNFSLFTL
+143 AEVYHLSIIIYHLD
-153 HFSLPTS
+153 LPSS
-160 VAVASLGFAVF
+160 VAVASLGFAIF

-231 LSLSFLIIGLL
+231 VALAFLMVGLL
-242 AFLVFCVMDRR
+242 AFLVFCVMDSR
-253 LDQRNAADN
+253 LDAQPLPSHAD
-262 IDTEEHGRTRND
+262 EEAEAETTASSPDDFHFS
-274 KELCDIA
+274 DI
-281 TEEHGITR
+281 
-289 NNDELRDNPCCS
+289 L
-301 VANKTSDAEEF
+301 
-312 RLLDIIVTL
+312 VTL

-356 VDADLAG
+356 IDPDIAG
-363 FFSSIAPFGTIL
+363 FFSSIAPFGTML
-375 MTPLFGL
+375 MTPLFGYV
-382 IYDRYGKGITLV
+382 YDRYGRGVTLV
-394 ITGALMLTAVH
+394 ITGALMLAAVH

-413 SSTTAITLMVV
+413 SSTVAITLMVT
-424 LSIAYSLA
+424 LSIGYSLA

-468 MFVGKA
+468 MLVGRA
-474 NETDPTY
+474 NDSDPSYT
-481 ETSMLIFGFTAL
+481 TSMLIFGFTAL
-493 GAALTAIAMFYV
+493 GAALIAFAMLYV
-505 DRRQHYGLQ
+505 DRRKGYGLQ
-514 LPNIRK
+514 LPNIKQ

>member
-1 MNSEGDNRVTSSPP
+1 MNIRDN
-15 KLGGLSEGRGGLK
+15 
-28 QHLVRL
+28 L
-34 NDSPVAR
+34 NDSPFAR

-67 LLEASP
+67 LLEMPRSQ
-73 SEGGLGWKPGD
+73 GGLGWTPSD

-90 ASGLINVFL
+90 AGSFINVFL

-114 RFTGVLSCSLMVLG
+114 RFTGTLACSLMVIG
-128 TLIKYYAVTAGFPPT
+128 TLIKLYAVTTDFGTTDVTFFNT
-143 AVVNFSLFTL
+143 
-153 HFSLPTS
+153 HLP
-160 VAVASLGFAVF
+160 ASAAWASFGFAIF

-200 IQLAMARLG
+200 LQLAMARFG

-222 HFTLSTPLL
+222 HYTLSTPLL
-231 LSLSFLIIGLL
+231 VALAFLIIGLL

-253 LDQRNAADN
+253 LDHRMIIASD
-262 IDTEEHGRTRND
+262 EHGLTQ
-274 KELCDIA
+274 
-281 TEEHGITR
+281 
-289 NNDELRDNPCCS
+289 NNQDLREDPCS
-301 VANKTSDAEEF
+301 SDANKDSEEF
-312 RLLDIIVTL
+312 RFSDIGTTL
-321 RNPGFW
+321 RSPGFW

-356 VDADLAG
+356 VDPDVAG

-382 IYDRYGKGITLV
+382 IYDRYGKGVTLV

-413 SSTTAITLMVV
+413 SSTVAITLMVI
-424 LSIAYSLA
+424 LSVGFSLA

-445 LKCLGTAYSMI
+445 LKCLGTACSMI

-493 GAALTAIAMFYV
+493 GAALAAMAMWYV
-505 DRRQHYGLQ
+505 DRRQGYGLQ

>member
-1 MNSEGDNRVTSSPP
+1 M
-15 KLGGLSEGRGGLK
+15 RGK
-28 QHLVRL
+28 L

-41 WTVLFIVATAMMMGY
+41 WSVLFIVATAMMMGY

-67 LLEASP
+67 LLEMPRSQ
-73 SEGGLGWKPGD
+73 GGLGWTPSD

-90 ASGLINVFL
+90 AGSFINVFL

-105 GLILDKMGI
+105 GIILDKMGI
-114 RFTGVLSCSLMVLG
+114 RFTGTLACSLMVAG
-128 TLIKYYAVTAGFPPT
+128 TLIKYYTVSTAPEGDLFGMP
-143 AVVNFSLFTL
+143 ASVVM
-153 HFSLPTS
+153 
-160 VAVASLGFAVF
+160 ASSGFAIF

-216 SAPIAR
+216 SAPVAR

-231 LSLSFLIIGLL
+231 VALSFLIIGLL

-253 LDQRNAADN
+253 LDEPNKTQEASDDEFRWS
-262 IDTEEHGRTRND
+262 
-274 KELCDIA
+274 DI
-281 TEEHGITR
+281 GIT
-289 NNDELRDNPCCS
+289 LRS
-301 VANKTSDAEEF
+301 
-312 RLLDIIVTL
+312 
-321 RNPGFW
+321 PGFW

-356 VDADLAG
+356 VDPDIAG
-363 FFSSIAPFGTIL
+363 LFSSIAPFGTIL
-375 MTPLFGL
+375 MTPLFGYV
-382 IYDRYGKGITLV
+382 YDKYGKGVTLV

-405 FGFSLPMH
+405 FGFSMPMH
-413 SSTTAITLMVV
+413 SSTVAIALMVM
-424 LSIAYSLA
+424 LSIGYSLA

-468 MFVGKA
+468 MFVGRA

-481 ETSMLIFGFTAL
+481 TTSMLIFGFTAL
-493 GAALTAIAMFYV
+493 GAAAIAVAMLFV
-505 DRRQHYGLQ
+505 DRHKGYGLQ
-514 LPNIRK
+514 LPNIKHQ

>member
-1 MNSEGDNRVTSSPP
+1 M
-15 KLGGLSEGRGGLK
+15 
-28 QHLVRL
+28 RL
-34 NDSPVAR
+34 NDSPIAR
-41 WTVLFIVATAMMMGY
+41 WTVLIIVATAMMMGY

-67 LLEASP
+67 LLEMP
-73 SEGGLGWKPGD
+73 RSEGGLGWTPSN

-90 ASGLINVFL
+90 AGSFINVFL

-114 RFTGVLSCSLMVLG
+114 RFTGVLACSLMVLG
-128 TLIKYYAVTAGFPPT
+128 TLIKYYAVTTDFGESQ
-143 AVVNFSLFTL
+143 FSILN
-153 HFSLPTS
+153 SQLPAS
-160 VAVASLGFAVF
+160 AAVASLGFAVF

-183 KAMVRW
+183 KSMVRW

-231 LSLSFLIIGLL
+231 VSLSFLIIGLL
-242 AFLVFCVMDRR
+242 SFIVFCVMDRR
-253 LDQRNAADN
+253 LDDSRQAGDSSN
-262 IDTEEHGRTRND
+262 
-274 KELCDIA
+274 
-281 TEEHGITR
+281 
-289 NNDELRDNPCCS
+289 
-301 VANKTSDAEEF
+301 EF
-312 RLLDIIVTL
+312 RLSDILVTL

-344 KFSTKLMVMKYG
+344 KFSTKLMVMKYC
-356 VDADLAG
+356 VDPDIAG

-382 IYDRYGKGITLV
+382 VYDRFGKGVTLV

-405 FGFSLPMH
+405 FCFSMPMH
-413 SSTTAITLMVV
+413 SNIIAIALMVL
-424 LSIAYSLA
+424 LSIGYSLA

-468 MFVGKA
+468 MFVGRA
-474 NETDPTY
+474 NEVDPSYTS
-481 ETSMLIFGFTAL
+481 SMLIFGFTAL
-493 GAALTAIAMFYV
+493 GAALTAIAMWYV
-505 DRRQHYGLQ
+505 DRRKGYGLQ

>member
-1 MNSEGDNRVTSSPP
+1 MRPSKEKINNSPF
-15 KLGGLSEGRGGLK
+15 
-28 QHLVRL
+28 
-34 NDSPVAR
+34 AR
-41 WTVLFIVATAMMMGY
+41 WTVLIIVATAMMMGY

-67 LLEASP
+67 LLELP
-73 SEGGLGWKPGD
+73 KEQGGLGWTPSD

-90 ASGLINVFL
+90 AGSFINVFL

-114 RFTGVLSCSLMVLG
+114 RFTGTLACSLMALG
-128 TLIKYYAVTAGFPPT
+128 TLIKYYAVTAEFGNEPIAFLDYQLPDS
-143 AVVNFSLFTL
+143 AVW
-153 HFSLPTS
+153 
-160 VAVASLGFAVF
+160 ASLGFAIF
-171 GVGYEMTGITVS
+171 GVGYEMTGISVS

-222 HFTLSTPLL
+222 HYTLSMPLL
-231 LSLSFLIIGLL
+231 ISLAFLIIGLL
-242 AFLVFCVMDRR
+242 AFLVFCIMDRK
-253 LDQRNAADN
+253 LDASRASISSSSSCAD
-262 IDTEEHGRTRND
+262 R
-274 KELCDIA
+274 A
-281 TEEHGITR
+281 TEEG
-289 NNDELRDNPCCS
+289 
-301 VANKTSDAEEF
+301 EEF
-312 RLLDIIVTL
+312 HWGDILVTL

-356 VDADLAG
+356 VDPDIAG

-382 IYDRYGKGITLV
+382 IYDRYGKGVTLV

-413 SSTTAITLMVV
+413 SSTIAIALMVT
-424 LSIAYSLA
+424 LSIGYSLA

-456 FFIQNFGRAIIP
+456 FFIQNFGRAVIP
-468 MFVGKA
+468 MCVGRA

-481 ETSMLIFGFTAL
+481 TTSMLIFGFTAL
-493 GAALTAIAMFYV
+493 GAAVTAIAILV
-505 DRRQHYGLQ
+505 IDKKKNYGLQ
-514 LPNIRK
+514 LPNIKK

>member
-1 MNSEGDNRVTSSPP
+1 MTEAIR
-15 KLGGLSEGRGGLK
+15 
-28 QHLVRL
+28 QRL

-41 WTVLFIVATAMMMGY
+41 WTVLLIVATAMMMGY

-67 LLEASP
+67 LLEMPREA
-73 SEGGLGWKPGD
+73 GGLGWTPSD

-90 ASGLINVFL
+90 SSGLINVFL

-114 RFTGVLSCSLMVLG
+114 RFTGILACSLMVLG
-128 TLIKYYAVTAGFPPT
+128 TLLKLYGVMVDFGSDMVSFFGFE
-143 AVVNFSLFTL
+143 
-153 HFSLPTS
+153 LPMS
-160 VAVASLGFAVF
+160 VAVASLGFAIF

-222 HFTLSTPLL
+222 HFTLSMPLL
-231 LSLSFLIIGLL
+231 VSLAFLIIGLL
-242 AFLVFCVMDRR
+242 AFLVFCVMDRK
-253 LDQRNAADN
+253 LDS
-262 IDTEEHGRTRND
+262 
-274 KELCDIA
+274 
-281 TEEHGITR
+281 
-289 NNDELRDNPCCS
+289 S
-301 VANKTSDAEEF
+301 VSSQTTNSEEF
-312 RLLDIIVTL
+312 HWSDIRVTL

-344 KFSTKLMVMKYG
+344 KFSTKLMVIKYG
-356 VDADLAG
+356 VDTDIAG
-363 FFSSIAPFGTIL
+363 FFSSIAPFGTIM
-375 MTPLFGL
+375 MTPIFGL
-382 IYDRYGKGITLV
+382 INDRYGKGVTLV
-394 ITGALMLTAVH
+394 ITGALMLTFVH
-405 FGFSLPMH
+405 FGFSLPLH
-413 SSTTAITLMVV
+413 NSTIAIALMVI
-424 LSIAYSLA
+424 LSIGYSLA

-474 NETDPTY
+474 NETDSSYT
-481 ETSMLIFGFTAL
+481 TSMLIFGFTAL
-493 GAALTAIAMFYV
+493 GAALIAVAMFYV
-505 DRRQHYGLQ
+505 NRQKGYGLQ
-514 LPNIRK
+514 LPNIKS

>member
-1 MNSEGDNRVTSSPP
+1 MTEAIR
-15 KLGGLSEGRGGLK
+15 
-28 QHLVRL
+28 QRL

-41 WTVLFIVATAMMMGY
+41 WTVLLIVATAMMMGY

-67 LLEASP
+67 LLEMPKEA
-73 SEGGLGWKPGD
+73 GGLGWTPSD

-90 ASGLINVFL
+90 SSGLINVFL

-114 RFTGVLSCSLMVLG
+114 RFTGILACSLMVLG
-128 TLIKYYAVTAGFPPT
+128 TLLKLYGVTVDFGSDMVSFFGFE
-143 AVVNFSLFTL
+143 
-153 HFSLPTS
+153 LPMS
-160 VAVASLGFAVF
+160 VAVASLGFAIF

-222 HFTLSTPLL
+222 HFTLSMPLL
-231 LSLSFLIIGLL
+231 VSLAFLIIGLL
-242 AFLVFCVMDRR
+242 AFLVFCVMDRK
-253 LDQRNAADN
+253 LDSSASSQ
-262 IDTEEHGRTRND
+262 
-274 KELCDIA
+274 A
-281 TEEHGITR
+281 T
-289 NNDELRDNPCCS
+289 NS
-301 VANKTSDAEEF
+301 EEF
-312 RLLDIIVTL
+312 HWSDIRVTL

-344 KFSTKLMVMKYG
+344 KFSTKLMVIKYG
-356 VDADLAG
+356 VDTDIAG
-363 FFSSIAPFGTIL
+363 FFSSIAPFGTIM
-375 MTPLFGL
+375 MTPIFGL
-382 IYDRYGKGITLV
+382 INDRYGKGVTLV
-394 ITGALMLTAVH
+394 ITGALMLTCVH
-405 FGFSLPMH
+405 FGFSLPLH
-413 SSTTAITLMVV
+413 NSTIAIALMVI
-424 LSIAYSLA
+424 LSIGYSLA

-474 NETDPTY
+474 NETDSSYT
-481 ETSMLIFGFTAL
+481 TSMLIFGFTAL
-493 GAALTAIAMFYV
+493 GAALIAVAMFYV
-505 DRRQHYGLQ
+505 NRQKGYGLQ
-514 LPNIRK
+514 LPNIKS

>member
-1 MNSEGDNRVTSSPP
+1 
-15 KLGGLSEGRGGLK
+15 
-28 QHLVRL
+28 
-34 NDSPVAR
+34 
-41 WTVLFIVATAMMMGY
+41 
-56 FVNDVMSPLET
+56 MSPLET
-67 LLEASP
+67 LLELP
-73 SEGGLGWKPGD
+73 KEQGGLGWTPSD

-90 ASGLINVFL
+90 AGSFINVFL

-114 RFTGVLSCSLMVLG
+114 RFTGVLACSLMVLG
-128 TLIKYYAVTAGFPPT
+128 TLLKYYAVTTDFGTSSVAFFGT
-143 AVVNFSLFTL
+143 
-153 HFSLPTS
+153 HLPTS
-160 VAVASLGFAVF
+160 AAWASLGFAVF

-231 LSLSFLIIGLL
+231 VALAFLIIGLL
-242 AFLVFCVMDRR
+242 SFLVFCVMDRK
-253 LDQRNAADN
+253 LDKKGQMV
-262 IDTEEHGRTRND
+262 EEKN
-274 KELCDIA
+274 
-281 TEEHGITR
+281 
-289 NNDELRDNPCCS
+289 S
-301 VANKTSDAEEF
+301 SSDEF
-312 RLLDIIVTL
+312 RFSDILVTL

-327 LITLFCVLF
+327 LITIFCVLF

-344 KFSTKLMVMKYG
+344 KFSTKLMVIKYG
-356 VDADLAG
+356 VDPDIAG

-382 IYDRYGKGITLV
+382 VFDRFGRGVTLV

-413 SSTTAITLMVV
+413 SSAIAIALMVV
-424 LSIAYSLA
+424 LSIGYSLA

-468 MFVGKA
+468 MFVGRA
-474 NETDPTY
+474 NETDPSYT
-481 ETSMLIFGFTAL
+481 TSMLIFGFTAL
-493 GAALTAIAMFYV
+493 GAALTAIVMLYT
-505 DRRQHYGLQ
+505 DRKKGYGLQ
-514 LPNIRK
+514 LPNIKKA